1 MEGGRNI
8 FKFRGKK
15 KNYITS
21 DCKDLVTLATVAV
34 MTFTINCQ

>member
-15 KNYITS
+15 KKITS